1 MKKIYFLGILSLI
14 FSATAFSQSDNVQN
28 PITDEERLLEA
39 TIVCLDALEAPTKY
53 NEFAKPFISMPGFP
67 QPSPSLSHDDLR
79 NQINAYFVTHP
90 ELIDQVRK
98 ERKIAHDQLY
108 GPRPY

>member
-53 NEFAKPFISMPGFP
+53 NEFAKPFISMPGLASTMSL
-67 QPSPSLSHDDLR
+67 PSRSSVCPVSLSLLPPSLMM
-79 NQINAYFVTHP
+79 T
-90 ELIDQVRK
+90 
-98 ERKIAHDQLY
+98 
-108 GPRPY
+108 